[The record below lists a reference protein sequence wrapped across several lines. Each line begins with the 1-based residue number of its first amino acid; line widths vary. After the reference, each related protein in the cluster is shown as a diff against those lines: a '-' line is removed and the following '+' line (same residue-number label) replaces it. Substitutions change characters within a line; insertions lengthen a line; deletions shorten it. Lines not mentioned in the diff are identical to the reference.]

1 LLSVTTTAA
10 QLIEGLVTEA
20 DLPISGGLRIGRD
33 PRWNSLRL
41 SIAAGPAAHESVV
54 REHRASVFVDRGLLK
69 GLAHQTL
76 DATQRV
82 HSSAFYLRK
91 PATHHYDPLA
101 GLLDLLRGGLER
113 GFRW

>member
-41 SIAAGPAAHESVV
+41 SIAAGPAGSESVV
-54 REHRASVFVDRGLLK
+54 AEHQASVFIDRGLVD
-69 GLAHQTL
+69 GLRRHTL
-76 DATQRV
+76 DATRGV
-82 HSSAFYLRK
+82 YSSAFYLRK

-101 GLLDLLRGGLER
+101 GLVGLLRVGLER